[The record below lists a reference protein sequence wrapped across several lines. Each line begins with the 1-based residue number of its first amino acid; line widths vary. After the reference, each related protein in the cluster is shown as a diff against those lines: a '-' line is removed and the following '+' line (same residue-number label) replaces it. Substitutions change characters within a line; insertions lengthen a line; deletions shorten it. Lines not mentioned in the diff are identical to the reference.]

1 MKFLNFQ
8 SFSQLA
14 ELASRQN
21 GKTYAAVKE
30 ALNVLLNKEGPATV
44 MIVTYNQ
51 SMRRY
56 LGQVTE
62 ELLRSVRSTA
72 DVCMISASLD
82 SVEFSSFSGRKRLV
96 FGSFTQNPD
105 HLFRG
110 KTFEDVIFDISPDIM
125 FKDRI
130 KFDEFFRCL
139 APIMAKNS

>member
-51 SMRRY
+51 SMRQY

-72 DVCMISASLD
+72 SVCAISVSLD
-82 SVEFSSFSGRKRLV
+82 SVEFSSFSARKKLV

-105 HLFRG
+105 QLFRG

>member
-14 ELASRQN
+14 ELTSRQN

-51 SMRRY
+51 SMRQY

-72 DVCMISASLD
+72 NVCTISVSLD
-82 SVEFSSFSGRKRLV
+82 SVEFSSFSGRKKLV
-96 FGSFTQNPD
+96 FGLFTQNPD
-105 HLFRG
+105 QLFRG

-139 APIMAKNS
+139 APIMTKNS